1 MAYSND
7 ENLNL
12 MYGSVYLILSA
23 LKRRAYSCDELK
35 FPVGTHEKFVSM
47 ENITPSFLNAL

>member
-12 MYGSVYLILSA
+12 MYGAVYLILSA
-23 LKRRAYSCDELK
+23 LKWRAYGCDELK
-35 FPVGTHEKFVSM
+35 FPVGTHEKLACIK
-47 ENITPSFLNAL
+47 NIAPSFLKAL